1 MTLDEVKARAQEL
14 RDATGWGP
22 TAKVASVA
30 MAWGQLA
37 RLMEQ
42 QGAGTVAALDRQAV
56 VELAERLWV
65 VMPGG
70 SMLL

>member
-1 MTLDEVKARAQEL
+1 
-14 RDATGWGP
+14 
-22 TAKVASVA
+22 
-30 MAWGQLA
+30 
-37 RLMEQ
+37 MEQ
-42 QGAGTVAALDRQAV
+42 QGAGTVAALDRQTV

>member
-1 MTLDEVKARAQEL
+1 
-14 RDATGWGP
+14 
-22 TAKVASVA
+22 
-30 MAWGQLA
+30 MAWGELA

-42 QGAGTVAALDRQAV
+42 QGAASVADLERQTV